1 MIAQD
6 RVQDRA
12 QEEVDL
18 VFAINRLASDEVVRI
33 QNLMIVG

>member
-33 QNLMIVG
+33 QNLILIS